1 MPKVTYV
8 TTDGTRHEVEV
19 ENGYSV
25 MEGAI
30 NNNID
35 GIVAECGGA
44 CACATCHAYIDEAW
58 LDKLPQM
65 DDMEDSMLDA
75 AFERKSNSRLTCQLE
90 VTDEFDGDGV
100 WLRSAGGRWRF
111 VRRAPS
117 FAPPA
122 TILCW
127 LNSIVA

>member
-1 MPKVTYV
+1 MPKITYI
-8 TTDGTRHEVEV
+8 TSDGTRNDVDV

-44 CACATCHAYIDEAW
+44 CACATCHAYVDEAW
-58 LDKLPQM
+58 LEKLPAM

-75 AFERKSNSRLTCQLE
+75 AFKRTANSRLTCQLE
-90 VTDEFDGDGV
+90 VTDELDGLV
-100 WLRSAGGRWRF
+100 
-111 VRRAPS
+111 VQ
-117 FAPPA
+117 
-122 TILCW
+122 
-127 LNSIVA
+127 VAENDY

>member
-1 MPKVTYV
+1 MPKIIYITP
-8 TTDGTRHEVEV
+8 DGARNEVMV

-30 NNNID
+30 NNNIP

-44 CACATCHAYIDEAW
+44 CACATCHSYVDEAW
-58 LDKLPQM
+58 LDRMPVM

-90 VTDEFDGDGV
+90 MSDEMDGLV
-100 WLRSAGGRWRF
+100 
-111 VRRAPS
+111 VH
-117 FAPPA
+117 
-122 TILCW
+122 
-127 LNSIVA
+127 VAENDY